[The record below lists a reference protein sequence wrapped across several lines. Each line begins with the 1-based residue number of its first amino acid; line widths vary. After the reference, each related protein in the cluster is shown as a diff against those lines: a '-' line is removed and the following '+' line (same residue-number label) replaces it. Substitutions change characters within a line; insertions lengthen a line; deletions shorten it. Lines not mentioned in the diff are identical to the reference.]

1 MNLNDFDFLLP
12 DKLIADRPVS
22 PRSSSKLLVSK
33 KLEQFIDE
41 KFYNLPKL
49 LSSNDLLI
57 FNDTKVIPTRL
68 KGKRIRGN
76 SSSLINATLISH
88 DKDDSWLTLI
98 KPLRKINIGECLN
111 FNDGV
116 RAELIDK
123 IDGFGVLKFNINKNG
138 FSAFLSRQGF
148 MPLPPYI
155 EKKRASDS
163 RDIKDYQSIFAK
175 YDGAVAAP
183 TASLH
188 FDHEVLK
195 DLEHLGVKS
204 SFVTLH
210 VGAGTFLP
218 VKEIDIKNHKMH
230 TEWGCVDQST
240 VDKIIEAKSRGGRVI
255 PVGTTAMRVLEAAAL
270 DTGQI
275 NSWVGETDI
284 FIYPG
289 FKFLVCDGLVTNFHL
304 PKSTLM
310 MLVSAF
316 VGVQRTKDL
325 YHHAINNKYRFFSY
339 GDASLLLR

>member
-1 MNLNDFDFLLP
+1 MNLNDFNFILP
-12 DKLIADRPVS
+12 DDLIADRPLS
-22 PRSSSKLLVSK
+22 PRSSSRLLISNKLK
-33 KLEQFIDE
+33 PIIDE
-41 KFYNLPKL
+41 KFYNLPKF
-49 LSSNDLLI
+49 LSPNDLLV
-57 FNDTKVIPTRL
+57 FNNTKVIPARL
-68 KGKRIRGN
+68 KGKRTREG
-76 SSSLINATLISH
+76 SSSVINITLISSN
-88 DKDDSWLTLI
+88 DDGSWLALI
-98 KPLRKINIGECLN
+98 KPLRKIKVGEVIL
-111 FNDGV
+111 FDKDV
-116 RAELIDK
+116 KAELIEK
-123 IDGFGVLKFNINKNG
+123 PDGLGMLRFNIEKNE
-138 FSAFLSRQGF
+138 FSAFLSRQGA

-218 VKEIDIKNHKMH
+218 VKEINIKNHKMH
-230 TEWGCVDQST
+230 AEWGCIQQST
-240 VDKIIEAKSRGGRVI
+240 VDKIIEAKARGGRVI
-255 PVGTTAMRVLEAAAL
+255 PVGTTAMRVLETAAL
-270 DTGQI
+270 KTGQI

-316 VGVQRTKDL
+316 VGKQRTEEL
-325 YHHAINNKYRFFSY
+325 YHHAVKNEYRFFSY
-339 GDASLLLR
+339 GDVSLLLR

>member
-1 MNLNDFDFLLP
+1 
-12 DKLIADRPVS
+12 
-22 PRSSSKLLVSK
+22 
-33 KLEQFIDE
+33 
-41 KFYNLPKL
+41 
-49 LSSNDLLI
+49 
-57 FNDTKVIPTRL
+57 
-68 KGKRIRGN
+68 
-76 SSSLINATLISH
+76 
-88 DKDDSWLTLI
+88 
-98 KPLRKINIGECLN
+98 
-111 FNDGV
+111 
-116 RAELIDK
+116 
-123 IDGFGVLKFNINKNG
+123 
-138 FSAFLSRQGF
+138 

-163 RDIKDYQSIFAK
+163 RDIQDYQSIFAK

-188 FDHEVLK
+188 FDQEVLK
-195 DLEHLGVKS
+195 DLEYSGVKS

-240 VDKIIEAKSRGGRVI
+240 VDKIIETKSRGGRVI
-255 PVGTTAMRVLEAAAL
+255 PIGTTAMRVLEAAAL

-304 PKSTLM
+304 PKSTLT
-310 MLVSAF
+310 VSYTHLTLPTIYS
-316 VGVQRTKDL
+316 V
-325 YHHAINNKYRFFSY
+325 
-339 GDASLLLR
+339 